1 MFRKI
6 SLLEKKKGNSVCGG
20 RIPARAHV
28 SVLILGF
35 KTHASAVRARAAG
48 ERASVQHPGRD
59 CRLGVHPT
67 LRGVAFLLGGAV
79 TPSLSRACVAFCLV
93 ACRAAT
99 VLGLI
104 LRGCSSTQNSARC
117 QGKAPEKLLEAAQ
130 PRGRNE
136 TPAFPEQDRQTERT
150 QGRCGREVSPSRIL
164 RGERGSCAWVLGAL
178 WEYIFLA

>member
-1 MFRKI
+1 MC
-6 SLLEKKKGNSVCGG
+6 VG

-79 TPSLSRACVAFCLV
+79 TPSLSRVCVAFGLV